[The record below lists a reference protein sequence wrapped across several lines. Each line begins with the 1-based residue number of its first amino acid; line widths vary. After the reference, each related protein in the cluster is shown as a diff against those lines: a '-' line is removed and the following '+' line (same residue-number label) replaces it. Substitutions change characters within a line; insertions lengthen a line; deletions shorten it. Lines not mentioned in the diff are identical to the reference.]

1 MSETHDEFAKNAAA
15 AAAKNNGVEKNVWTG
30 DNHFSVRGRDGPEK
44 EKWGGGS
51 SFLCHLQRAIDFA
64 GELIYLFI
72 LSH

>member
-51 SFLCHLQRAIDFA
+51 SFLYHLQHAIDFA